1 MAVQKFAEVADIT
14 AITGV
19 TVAEDERTRA
29 AIVIETMTGLIE
41 SVDRPDISDRDRY
54 YLKLAT
60 AFQAAWMH
68 DHPDLYS
75 REDVTS
81 ASQDG
86 ESVTFRNVD
95 AHTLAPL
102 ARKSIR
108 RLSWRGIRA
117 IAPGNGVPV
126 GSSTRPNVNSE
137 EYDDW
142 LFDRFGK
149 PV

>member
-19 TVAEDERTRA
+19 TVDEGERTRA
-29 AIVIETMTGLIE
+29 AIVIETLTGLIE

-86 ESVTFRNVD
+86 ESVTFRNVN
-95 AHTLAPL
+95 AHVLAPL
-102 ARKSIR
+102 ARNAIR

-117 IAPGNGVPV
+117 IAPGGAAVAT
-126 GSSTRPNVNSE
+126 SSRINVNSE

>member
-19 TVAEDERTRA
+19 TVDEGERTRA
-29 AIVIETMTGLIE
+29 AIVIETLTGLIE

-95 AHTLAPL
+95 AHTIAPL
-102 ARKSIR
+102 ARKAIKK
-108 RLSWRGIRA
+108 LSWAGRRVVM
-117 IAPGNGVPV
+117 PGGGPATLA
-126 GSSTRPNVNSE
+126 GRINVNSE

>member
-1 MAVQKFAEVADIT
+1 MAAQKFAEVTEIV

-19 TVAEDERTRA
+19 TVEEDARKRA
-29 AIVIETMTGLIE
+29 AIVIETVTGLIE
-41 SVDRPDISDRDRY
+41 DVDRPDITDRDRY

-60 AFQAAWMH
+60 AFQAAWIH

-95 AHTLAPL
+95 AHTIAPL
-102 ARKSIR
+102 ARKAIKK
-108 RLSWRGIRA
+108 LSWAGRRVVM
-117 IAPGNGVPV
+117 PGG
-126 GSSTRPNVNSE
+126 GAATLTGRINVNSE